1 MAGSVLAQLPGAK
14 LQVPAEVREVPMAR
28 KRYLDAAERVIR
40 LLAALAQLAW
50 EIRRLI
56 PDSA

>member
-1 MAGSVLAQLPGAK
+1 M
-14 LQVPAEVREVPMAR
+14 RE
-28 KRYLDAAERVIR
+28 RYLDAAERVVR

-56 PDSA
+56 PR